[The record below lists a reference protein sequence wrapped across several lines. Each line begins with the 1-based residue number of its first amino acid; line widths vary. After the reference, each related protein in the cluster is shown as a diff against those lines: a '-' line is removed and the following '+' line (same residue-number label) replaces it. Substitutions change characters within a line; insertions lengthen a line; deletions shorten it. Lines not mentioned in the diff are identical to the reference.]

1 MLNSLIV
8 LDDVFVGKVYDEDT
22 FNEIKR
28 LSNLVS
34 RPLTKAELLNDL
46 SILENVDVI
55 FSGWGAPNFNEEV
68 LAAAKNLKIIFY
80 AAGSIKKVVTDEFWK
95 QGLRITTANTANA
108 IPVAEFT
115 LAATI
120 MGLKNSFKMHTD
132 YVTTKEYPDGGERDI
147 IGGYKAKVGLISLGA
162 IAREVLKFFKMFD
175 YDVYVYDPFISDEE
189 ANSLNV
195 TLLSLDDIF
204 KVCDVVSLHTP
215 LLDVTRGMIRKDHF
229 LSMKENTTFINT
241 ARGAVVNEEE
251 MIEALSHRKDITAY
265 LDVVYPEPPAKNS
278 ALYEMSNVFLLPHIA
293 GSEGNEVA
301 RMGALMLSEFK
312 KYLNDEELEFEV
324 SKEMFEVMA

>member
-8 LDDVFVGKVYDEDT
+8 LDEVFVDKVYDEDT
-22 FNEIKR
+22 KNEIKK
-28 LSNLVS
+28 LSNLVCE
-34 RPLTKAELLNDL
+34 PLTKAELLNDL

-55 FSGWGAPNFNEEV
+55 FSGWGAPTFNEEV

-80 AAGSIKKVVTDEFWK
+80 AAGTIKKVVTDEFWNR
-95 QGLRITTANTANA
+95 GLRITTANTANA

-120 MGLKNSFKMHTD
+120 MGLKNSLKMHTD
-132 YVTTKEYPDGGERDI
+132 YITTRVYPDGGERDI
-147 IGGYKAKVGLISLGA
+147 IGGFKAKVGLISLGA
-162 IAREVLKFFKMFD
+162 IAKEVLKFFKMFD
-175 YDVYVYDPFISDEE
+175 YDVYVYDPFISEEE
-189 ANSLNV
+189 ANNLNV
-195 TLLSLDDIF
+195 TLCSLDEIF
-204 KVCDVVSLHTP
+204 KICDVVSLHTP
-215 LLDVTRGMIRKDHF
+215 LLDATRGMIRKEHL

-251 MIEALSHRKDITAY
+251 MIEALSSRKDITAY
-265 LDVVYPEPPAKNS
+265 LDVVYPEPPVKDS
-278 ALYEMSNVFLLPHIA
+278 PLYEMSNVFLLPHIA

-301 RMGALMLSEFK
+301 RMGSLMLSEFK
-312 KYLNDEELEFEV
+312 KYLNNEDLEYEV